1 MISTLTGVRGSNY
14 MSPIVTHRRTN
25 AEIKSE
31 KFLSTNSIA
40 RKSAE
45 IKKDAID
52 DLNAE
57 EEYSSGAT
65 VAKKSTAPVRSF
77 KRVHCSPVH
86 VSSSPSPL
94 STEAEGGNYRGFI
107 NLTILLLVV
116 NMLRLA
122 IENIKKYGILLS
134 IPGKHVPWKDY
145 GSFLSCLLVIF
156 TCIFIAWLSEQ
167 LCFLRSKNSLRNKKS
182 GILTLF
188 AVELIFVN
196 VILLLILPAWII
208 WTHAYHPVT
217 GFITLLTSVTL
228 TMKLVSYHSINYEL
242 RRLFSSSKKEDHE
255 TLKALYPECVYPE
268 NLTLGNIFYFWCAP
282 TLCYQPAYP
291 RIPKIRKMFLFK
303 RLCEAASALVGMYVM
318 IEQYA
323 VPTVRNS
330 LKPMEESDWVHLI
343 ERILKLST
351 TSLYVWLLGF
361 YAFFHSCLNATAE
374 ILRFG
379 DRGFYKDWWNAQTL
393 DEYWRL
399 WNAPVHFWL
408 KRHVY
413 IPLRSSGYSPF
424 FASLVIFGLSAIGHE
439 YLVAV
444 STHLVLGWALGAML
458 AQVPLIAFTR
468 WYLEMWPKSSF
479 GNYFFWVTFC
489 ILGMPTC
496 VLFYYRAWIQKE
508 ANGLI

>member
-1 MISTLTGVRGSNY
+1 MGCLNISLKII
-14 MSPIVTHRRTN
+14 M
-25 AEIKSE
+25 
-31 KFLSTNSIA
+31 TNSAATLVTNRREKKTENSLIINSIIA

-45 IKKDAID
+45 INKDAIE

-57 EEYSSGAT
+57 EEYSAGAS
-65 VAKKSTAPVRSF
+65 VPIKAPVRAF
-77 KRVHCSPVH
+77 KRVHCTPVH
-86 VSSSPSPL
+86 LINAPSPL
-94 STEAEGGNYRGFI
+94 STESIGGNYRGFI
-107 NLTILLLVV
+107 NLTILLLAV
-116 NMLRLA
+116 NMIRLV
-122 IENIKKYGILLS
+122 IENMKKYGLLLS
-134 IPGKHVPWKDY
+134 IPGKQVPLKDY
-145 GSFLSCLLVIF
+145 GSFLSCLLVILG
-156 TCIFIAWLSEQ
+156 CVFIAWTSEQ
-167 LCFLRSKNSLRNKKS
+167 LCFLRAKNVIKNNKS
-182 GILTLF
+182 NILSLF
-188 AVELIFVN
+188 AIELIFVN

-217 GFITLLTSVTL
+217 GFITLLASLTL
-228 TMKLVSYHSINYEL
+228 TMKLISYHVVNYEL
-242 RRLFSSSKKEDHE
+242 RRLYTSTKKEDAD
-255 TLKALYPECVYPE
+255 TLKALYPECVYPA
-268 NLTLGNIFYFWCAP
+268 NLSLKNILYFWSAP
-282 TLCYQPAYP
+282 TLCYQPTYP

-303 RLCEAASALVGMYVM
+303 RLCEAASAVVGMYVM

-330 LKPMEESDWVHLI
+330 LKPMEEADWVHLA
-343 ERILKLST
+343 ERVLKLST

-361 YAFFHSCLNATAE
+361 YAFFHSCLNATSE
-374 ILRFG
+374 LLRFG
-379 DRGFYKDWWNAQTL
+379 DRGFYKDWWNAQTI

-413 IPLRSSGYSPF
+413 IPLRSAGYSPF
-424 FASLVIFGLSAIGHE
+424 FASLVIFGISALGHE

-458 AQVPLIAFTR
+458 VQIPLIAITR
-468 WYLEMWPKSSF
+468 WYLKMWPESSF

-508 ANGLI
+508 GGI

>member
-1 MISTLTGVRGSNY
+1 MTTPL
-14 MSPIVTHRRTN
+14 VTNRRTLEDQN
-25 AEIKSE
+25 SEKSE
-31 KFLSTNSIA
+31 SLSIYTIA

-45 IKKDAID
+45 IKEDAFA

-57 EEYSSGAT
+57 EEYIAGAT
-65 VAKKSTAPVRSF
+65 LVTSNPF
-77 KRVHCSPVH
+77 KRVHCTPVH
-86 VSSSPSPL
+86 ILNGPSPL

-134 IPGKHVPWKDY
+134 IPGKKVPLKDY
-145 GSFLSCLLVIF
+145 GSFLCCLIVILV
-156 TCIFIAWLSEQ
+156 CVFIAWTSEK
-167 LCFLRSKNSLRNKKS
+167 LCLLRAKNVTKLNKKADIS
-182 GILTLF
+182 SLF
-188 AVELIFVN
+188 TVELIFLN
-196 VILLLILPAWII
+196 VTLLLILPAWII

-217 GFITLLTSVTL
+217 GVITLLASLTL
-228 TMKLVSYHSINYEL
+228 TMKLVSYHVVNYEL
-242 RRLFSSSKKEDHE
+242 RRLYTSPKAEDRE
-255 TLKALYPECVYPE
+255 TLKALYPDCVYPK
-268 NLTLGNIFYFWCAP
+268 NLSLGNIFYFWIAP
-282 TLCYQPAYP
+282 TLCYQPTYP
-291 RIPKIRKMFLFK
+291 RIPKIRKMFVLK
-303 RLCEAASALVGMYVM
+303 RLCEAASAVVAMYVM

-330 LKPMEESDWVHLI
+330 LKPMDEADWVHLI
-343 ERILKLST
+343 ERVLKLST

-361 YAFFHSCLNATAE
+361 YAFFHSFLNATAE
-374 ILRFG
+374 LLRFG
-379 DRGFYKDWWNAQTL
+379 DRVFYKDWWNARTI

-413 IPLRSSGYSPF
+413 IPLRSAGYSPF
-424 FASLVIFGLSAIGHE
+424 FASLVIFVLSALGHE

-458 AQVPLIAFTR
+458 IQIPLIAITK
-468 WYLEMWPKSSF
+468 WYLYMWPKSSF

-508 ANGLI
+508 AV